1 METESDPHC
10 PDFSHR
16 ADRRRHSA
24 NPFGL
29 SVVIPP
35 PLPRNRRI
43 ITTTRRNSGLGSA
56 TWTCPGC
63 GLILRYAAHL
73 FTLGSPW
80 AAFRR
85 DAGIGGKW
93 DEIHRMAKIPS
104 RVCKITCFLS
114 PYSQAMQV
122 ADHRQSQRKLY
133 QEP

>member
-63 GLILRYAAHL
+63 GLILRRCKLLIIVNHSVNCIKNRRRLELKTPPKLKSQMNANIEV
-73 FTLGSPW
+73 GSMP
-80 AAFRR
+80 
-85 DAGIGGKW
+85 
-93 DEIHRMAKIPS
+93 DECM
-104 RVCKITCFLS
+104 
-114 PYSQAMQV
+114 YS
-122 ADHRQSQRKLY
+122 
-133 QEP
+133 